1 MDLKRALSI
10 IMLSMISLSA
20 NAALVTYIGSDDN
33 VQSLADMTNSN
44 IAANDFDTATGS
56 LNTFD
61 FESAVPGGLTISGG
75 SITDNSG
82 CGALCGFNVTPAGS
96 LFSLIVGG
104 NITFTFDTPIDSFGF
119 YVTGLQASLVPQQ
132 TVTYFDGSSA
142 VFNFPA
148 ANDGGGAFIG
158 FTDIGRSITSV
169 TLNLTNDVVA
179 IDDIRYGVSAVP
191 VPAAVWLFGSG
202 LVGLVG
208 ASRRKK
214 AMAAA

>member
-1 MDLKRALSI
+1 MNLNRALSI
-10 IMLSMISLSA
+10 LMLSMASLSA
-20 NAALVTYIGSDDN
+20 NAALVTYVGADDD

-44 IAANDFDTATGS
+44 IAANNFDTATGG

-75 SITDNSG
+75 SITDDSG
-82 CGALCGFNVTPAGS
+82 CGALCGFNVTPGGS
-96 LFSLIVGG
+96 SFSLVVGG
-104 NITFTFDTPIDSFGF
+104 EITFTFDSPIDSFGF
-119 YVTGLQASLVPQQ
+119 YVTGLQADLVPQQ
-132 TVTYFDGSSA
+132 TVTYFDGSST
-142 VFNFPA
+142 VFDFPA

-158 FTDIGRSITSV
+158 FTDIGKSIASI
-169 TLNLTNDVVA
+169 TLNLTNDIVA
-179 IDDIRYGVSAVP
+179 IDDIRYGVSSVP

-214 AMAAA
+214 AVAVA